1 VKQLGQHSEMSFQ
14 REQQVLRMRVRFLN
28 FQDAFAFM
36 SDVAK
41 LAEHHDH
48 HPDWRNVYN
57 LVDITLT
64 THDAGNQV
72 TEKDLRLASDIEGLA
87 SLQKAEVLP
96 LET

>member
-1 VKQLGQHSEMSFQ
+1 MSFQ

-57 LVDITLT
+57 LVDIALT

>member
-1 VKQLGQHSEMSFQ
+1 MSFQ

>member
-1 VKQLGQHSEMSFQ
+1 MSFQ
-14 REQQVLRMRVRFLN
+14 RDQQVLRMRARFLN

-36 SDVAK
+36 SDVAR
-41 LAEHHDH
+41 LAERHDH

-57 LVDITLT
+57 LVDIALT

-72 TEKDLRLASDIEGLA
+72 TVKDLRLAADIEALA

>member
-1 VKQLGQHSEMSFQ
+1 MSFQ
-14 REQQVLRMRVRFLN
+14 RDQEVLRMRVRFLN

-36 SDVAK
+36 SDVAR

-72 TEKDLRLASDIEGLA
+72 TEKDLRLAADIEALA

-96 LET
+96 LEA

>member
-1 VKQLGQHSEMSFQ
+1 MSFQ

-36 SDVAK
+36 SDVAQ

>member
-1 VKQLGQHSEMSFQ
+1 MSFQ

-36 SDVAK
+36 SDVAQ

-57 LVDITLT
+57 LVDIALT

>member
-1 VKQLGQHSEMSFQ
+1 
-14 REQQVLRMRVRFLN
+14 
-28 FQDAFAFM
+28 
-36 SDVAK
+36 
-41 LAEHHDH
+41 
-48 HPDWRNVYN
+48 
-57 LVDITLT
+57 LVDIALT